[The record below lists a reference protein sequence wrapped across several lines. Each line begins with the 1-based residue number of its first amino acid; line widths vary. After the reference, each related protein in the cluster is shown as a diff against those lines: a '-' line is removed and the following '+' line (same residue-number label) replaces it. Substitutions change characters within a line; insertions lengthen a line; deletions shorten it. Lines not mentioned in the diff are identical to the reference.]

1 MKKNSFIII
10 TLTLMIFLG
19 SCKKGFEEKN
29 KDPYAITAV
38 DPGLLFTGAE
48 RNMNSTAAGVN
59 TGSWDGEQ
67 TIVQQYVNA
76 YNAGATAGFQF
87 NMDIDGYSND
97 RWNGVYPNVVKP
109 LVQIISIV
117 KNNPASKNLYDMARI
132 WKAFAFMTL
141 VDTYGDVPYSEAGKA
156 YLENLISPK
165 YDKMADIYADLYTE
179 LKTATAD
186 LSASNEYVA
195 SDLFFGGTAATIT
208 PAMIAAQVAHWKK
221 IGYSLMLRLGMR
233 YSKLDATKAASIV
246 QEAFTGGVILSNSD
260 NVVVKQYNGTVP
272 NTFSNLQRNISPYF
286 YYLAEPFVTQ
296 LKSTSDPRLKYIGAS
311 YANPTTITATPDT
324 TTANQYGFPIGYDAV
339 SFLTAPGSRG
349 AKGGGLNYTQLNY
362 QVMVSTVAPALFIT
376 NAQTQLLLAEAKFR
390 GWITSSTTTQQY
402 YEAGVRAAM
411 DDWNLFPGT
420 FSPAVSNT
428 EKDNYLLGPAVAY
441 NNTDALKLIN
451 TQYWICSI
459 TNGAEGFANWRRS
472 GYPALLRNTYN
483 DNLVPGGGF
492 VRRMSYPDAE
502 KASNAANYSAAA
514 ASMGGDGITQRVFW
528 DKP

>member
-1 MKKNSFIII
+1 MKKISCLIISLA
-10 TLTLMIFLG
+10 TALCLV
-19 SCKKGFEEKN
+19 SCTKGFEKKN
-29 KDPYAITAV
+29 QDPYAITKI

-48 RNMNSTAAGVN
+48 RGMNI
-59 TGSWDGEQ
+59 GSWDGEQ
-67 TIVQQYVNA
+67 TIVQQYINA

-87 NMDIDGYSND
+87 NLDIDGYSND
-97 RWNGVYPNVVKP
+97 RWGAYTGVIKP

-117 KNNPASKNLYDMARI
+117 KDNPANKNLYNMVRI

-141 VDTYGDVPYSEAGKA
+141 VDTYGDVPYSDAGKV
-156 YLENLISPK
+156 YLEVISYPK

-179 LKTATAD
+179 LKTATAA
-186 LSASNEYVA
+186 LSASNEYVTG
-195 SDLFFGGTAATIT
+195 DLFFGGSTTST
-208 PAMIAAQVAHWKK
+208 PALITAQVAHWKK

-233 YSKLDATKAASIV
+233 YSKIDAAKAASIA
-246 QEAFTGGVILSNSD
+246 QEAFAGGVILSNSD
-260 NVVVKQYNGTVP
+260 NVVVTQYNGTVP
-272 NTFSNLQRNISPYF
+272 NGFSNLQRNISPYF
-286 YYLAEPFVTQ
+286 YYLAEPFVNQ
-296 LKSTSDPRLKYIGAS
+296 LKSTADPRLKYIGAS
-311 YANPTTITATPDT
+311 YANPTTITSTRDT
-324 TTANQYGFPIGYDAV
+324 TTANQYGFPVGYDAV

-362 QVMVSTVAPALFIT
+362 DVMINTVAPALFIT

-390 GWITSSTTTQQY
+390 GWITGGSTTQQY

-441 NNTDALKLIN
+441 NDANALKLIN

-459 TNGAEGFANWRRS
+459 TNGPEGFANWRRS
-472 GYPALLRNTYN
+472 GFPALARNTYN
-483 DNLVPGGGF
+483 DDLVPGGGF

-502 KASNAANYSAAA
+502 KASNADNYKAAVA
-514 ASMGGDGITQRVFW
+514 GMGGDGITQRVFW

>member
-1 MKKNSFIII
+1 MKKISCLIIPLAAVI
-10 TLTLMIFLG
+10 CLA
-19 SCKKGFEEKN
+19 SCTKGFEKKN
-29 KDPYAITAV
+29 QDPYAITTI

-48 RNMNSTAAGVN
+48 RNMNI
-59 TGSWDGEQ
+59 GSWDGEQ
-67 TIVQQYVNA
+67 TIVQQYINA

-87 NMDIDGYSND
+87 NLDIDGYSND
-97 RWNGVYPNVVKP
+97 RWGAYTGVIKP
-109 LVQIISIV
+109 LVQIISVI
-117 KNNPASKNLYDMARI
+117 KDDPTHKNLYDMARI

-141 VDTYGDVPYSEAGKA
+141 VDTYGDVPYTEAGLGN
-156 YLENLISPK
+156 LEQLSYPK

-186 LSASNEYVA
+186 LSTSNEYVS
-195 SDLFFGGTAATIT
+195 SDLFFGGKTGTS
-208 PAMIAAQVAHWKK
+208 AAQVTHWKK

-233 YSKLDATKAASIV
+233 YSKLDVAKAASIS
-246 QEAFTGGVILSNSD
+246 QEAFAGGVILSNSD
-260 NVVVKQYNGTVP
+260 NVVVTQYNGTVP
-272 NTFSNLQRNISPYF
+272 NGFSNLQRNISPYF
-286 YYLAEPFVTQ
+286 YYLAEPFVNQ
-296 LKSTSDPRLKYIGAS
+296 LKSTADPRLKYIGAS
-311 YANPTTITATPDT
+311 YADPTKLTSTRDT
-324 TTANQYGFPIGYDAV
+324 TTANQYGFPVGYDAV
-339 SFLTAPGSRG
+339 TFLTAPGSRG

-362 QVMVSTVAPALFIT
+362 DVMVSTVAPALFIT

-390 GWITSSTTTQQY
+390 GWITTSTTAQQY

-441 NNTDALKLIN
+441 NDADALKLIN

-472 GYPALLRNTYN
+472 GFPVLLRNKYN
-483 DNLVPGGGF
+483 DDLVPGGGF

-502 KASNAANYSAAA
+502 KASNGANYAAAA

>member
-1 MKKNSFIII
+1 MKKNNCLIIP
-10 TLTLMIFLG
+10 LAAALCFA
-19 SCKKGFEEKN
+19 SCTKGFEEKN
-29 KDPYAITAV
+29 TNPYAITKI

-48 RNMNSTAAGVN
+48 RGMNI
-59 TGSWDGEQ
+59 GSWDGEQ
-67 TIVQQYVNA
+67 TIVQQYINA

-87 NMDIDGYSND
+87 NLDIDGYSND
-97 RWNGVYPNVVKP
+97 RWGAYTGVIKP

-117 KNNPASKNLYDMARI
+117 KDNPANKNLYNMVRI

-141 VDTYGDVPYSEAGKA
+141 VDTYGDVPYNDAGKV
-156 YLENLISPK
+156 YLEGINYPK

-179 LKTATAD
+179 LKTATAA
-186 LSASNEYVA
+186 LSASNEYVTG
-195 SDLFFGGTAATIT
+195 DLFFGGSTTST
-208 PAMIAAQVAHWKK
+208 PALITAQVAHWKK

-233 YSKLDATKAASIV
+233 YSKMDATKAASIA
-246 QEAFTGGVILSNSD
+246 QEAFAGGVILSNSD
-260 NVVVKQYNGTVP
+260 NVVVTQYNGTVP
-272 NTFSNLQRNISPYF
+272 NGFSNLQRNISPYF
-286 YYLAEPFVTQ
+286 YYLAEPFVNQ
-296 LKSTSDPRLKYIGAS
+296 LKNTGDPRLKYIGAS
-311 YANPTTITATPDT
+311 YANPTTITSTRDT
-324 TTANQYGFPIGYDAV
+324 TTANQYGFPVGYDAV

-390 GWITSSTTTQQY
+390 GWITSATTTQQY
-402 YEAGVRAAM
+402 YEAGVKAAM
-411 DDWNLFPGT
+411 DEWALFPGT

-428 EKDNYLLGPAVAY
+428 EKDNYLVGPGVAY
-441 NNTDALKLIN
+441 NDANALKLIN

-459 TNGAEGFANWRRS
+459 TNGPEGFANWRRS
-472 GYPALLRNTYN
+472 GFPVLLRNKYN
-483 DNLVPGGGF
+483 DDLVAGGGF

-502 KASNAANYSAAA
+502 KASNAANYNAAA